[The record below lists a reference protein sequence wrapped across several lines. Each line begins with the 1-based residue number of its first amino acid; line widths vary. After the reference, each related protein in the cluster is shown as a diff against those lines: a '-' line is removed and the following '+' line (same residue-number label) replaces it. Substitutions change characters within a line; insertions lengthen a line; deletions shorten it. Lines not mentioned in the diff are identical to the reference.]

1 MLAVGITL
9 GSFGLFVYHCL
20 MQIAPDVVLPIF
32 AVAGLVMGLNAFVY
46 VYYSVRWVIV
56 RIWRGFKWVFR
67 IGRGAGSSSSEVA
80 QTLQV
85 GSGAHVVPTV
95 QIESVRSGEK

>member
-1 MLAVGITL
+1 
-9 GSFGLFVYHCL
+9 
-20 MQIAPDVVLPIF
+20 MQIAPDIVLPIF
-32 AVAGLVMGLNAFVY
+32 AFAGLVMGLNAFVY

-67 IGRGAGSSSSEVA
+67 IGRGTGSSSSEVV
-80 QTLQV
+80 QTSQV
-85 GSGAHVVPTV
+85 GGSGVHFVPTV